1 MTEAQRKTALTRI
14 ATLTERN
21 YHLTTLLNSSEPSAV
36 MEEISA
42 IINENEKTIQDL
54 IKITDK
60 RYEFLFNFVDGG
72 WNSEWAYTIEEA
84 KTLAAQKYSAPK
96 YTGTC
101 VPDMN
106 SFRVSTPDDYKACL
120 SLFH

>member
-1 MTEAQRKTALTRI
+1 MTEAKRTAALERI
-14 ATLTERN
+14 AVLTARN
-21 YHLTTLLNSSEPSAV
+21 HKLAQALSEDKEVLSAV
-36 MEEISA
+36 FDTIT
-42 IINENEKTIQDL
+42 ENEKTIQDL

-60 RYEFLFNFVDGG
+60 RYEFLFNFKGGG

-84 KTLAAQKYSAPK
+84 KSLAAEKYNKPE

-106 SFRVSTPDDYKACL
+106 TFRVSTPADYKSLL
-120 SLFH
+120 SMFY